1 MRKLLNKLSVLICG
15 CLIAVCA
22 LSTFASNKDVL
33 STPTRD
39 VELIEQNV
47 DFENEFSRYEDAK
60 LEYSKDEGYVSFS
73 GTINY
78 STEELSDI
86 DFVSMLDNGNDKLSI
101 EYSFDYD
108 VNENLFY
115 LNVEAKNTEDGN
127 ILDSI
132 VGVPF
137 QNDNGEIDI
146 VFDVEGDFI
155 CLSELTENKL
165 LENCGWFSRI
175 LKKVAVAAAV
185 VAVAAVVV
193 VACAYAAPAVI
204 AVATGSLMT
213 TTIGTTVFVAGTVA
227 TSTLATCA
235 AFAAAATTTA
245 LVASS
250 IAATACIAIA
260 ADNILDDFN
269 KTLSAAQAW
278 TIAELQAA
286 LAEATN
292 VRKNDS
298 SKTVVYLGRDPEYMA
313 VSLADTT
320 NNVVTFHLDDWMFYE
335 NKHGKAGMWLLNYA
349 FMNFVIQKEK
359 KDYWQIRLTTDY
371 TPYLTVRGINEEGYF
386 YSKEINFLKNT
397 NHTFDTYRT
406 YDYFGSYYIVR

>member
-1 MRKLLNKLSVLICG
+1 MRGLIKKLSILISVCIIALFAI
-15 CLIAVCA
+15 CLTNNNGGNNDA
-22 LSTFASNKDVL
+22 D
-33 STPTRD
+33 TPIRN
-39 VELIEQNV
+39 VELVENNV
-47 DFENEFSRYEDAK
+47 DYQNEFSKYENAK
-60 LEYSKDEGYVSFS
+60 LEYSEDRGYVSFS

-78 STEELSDI
+78 STDELSDI
-86 DFVSMLDNGNDKLSI
+86 DFVSMLGIENDKLSI

-115 LNVEAKNTEDGN
+115 LNVVAKNTEDGN
-127 ILDSI
+127 ILDRI

-137 QNDNGEIDI
+137 QNDDGEIDI

-185 VAVAAVVV
+185 VV

-213 TTIGTTVFVAGTVA
+213 TTLGTTVFVTGTVA

-245 LVASS
+245 LVAGS

-269 KTLSAAQAW
+269 KTLLASQAW

-286 LAEATN
+286 LTEATN
-292 VRKNDS
+292 VRKNNS
-298 SKTVVYLGRDPEYMA
+298 SRTVVYLGRDPEYLA
-313 VSLADTT
+313 VSIADTI

-335 NKHGKAGMWLLNYA
+335 NKHGKAGMWILNYA

-359 KDYWQIRLTTDY
+359 KDNWQIRLTTDY

-397 NHTFDTYRT
+397 MHKFDTYRT